1 MNRYKAG
8 MLALS
13 RAGHDAGEV
22 YVIMDVD
29 EAYVYLVDGR
39 IRTLD
44 RPKKKKKKHVQLIC
58 REYDIAGATDVH
70 KTVVEGLEKGRREV
84 GGITHVKS

>member
-39 IRTLD
+39 NRTLD

-58 REYDIAGATDVH
+58 REYDIAGATDVSI
-70 KTVVEGLEKGRREV
+70 KRLLKDWKKEEEK
-84 GGITHVKS
+84 

>member
-1 MNRYKAG
+1 MDRFRSG
-8 MLALS
+8 MLATS
-13 RAGHDAGEV
+13 KAGHDAGQT

-29 EAYVYLVDGR
+29 QAYVYLADGR

-58 REYDIAGATDVH
+58 AQHDITAVDDAAVKRILKEFYLGGFGNV
-70 KTVVEGLEKGRREV
+70 KG
-84 GGITHVKS
+84 

>member
-44 RPKKKKKKHVQLIC
+44 RPK
-58 REYDIAGATDVH
+58 
-70 KTVVEGLEKGRREV
+70 
-84 GGITHVKS
+84 